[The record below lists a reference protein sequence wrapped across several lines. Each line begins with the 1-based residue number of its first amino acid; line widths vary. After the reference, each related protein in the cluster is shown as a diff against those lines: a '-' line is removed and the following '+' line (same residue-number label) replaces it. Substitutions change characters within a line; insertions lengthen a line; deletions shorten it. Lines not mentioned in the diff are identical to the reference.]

1 MTANPLETI
10 RSCISIEISRE
21 LGIEPAAVRESLTI
35 PREEYGDL
43 TIVLSKLPQGN
54 EYIDRIVK
62 SVETCSYISKVDIVG
77 LYVNMWFNRPKFT
90 ELVFTSIVSSGA
102 EYGVYRESDRKRVV
116 VEYVSANPVH
126 PLHIG
131 AARNAAI
138 GSFIANINRA
148 VGNDVQT
155 RFYINDV
162 GRQVAIL
169 TLGISQLRDVE
180 PPKGMK
186 PDHWIGLVYAIT
198 NTIIEITYLK
208 RRLEIEGGEERRR
221 EIQREL
227 DSLIVDAARLR
238 EQAPDVFDTILERL
252 KNTDIEREISRIMK
266 GYEEGEEEVSR
277 VARKAVSLCIEGL
290 NQTLKRFKAD
300 IDVWDWES
308 DLVWSGEVDKVIEA
322 LKKISSEYKGTVAVD
337 FRQILATEGI
347 RNRLRIPKNL
357 EIPPLVLLRSDGTSL
372 YTVRDIAYSIKK
384 FRDYNADKVV
394 NVIASEQ
401 ILPQAQLRLAL
412 YMLGYHRE
420 AENLVH
426 YSYEIVNMEGTKMSS
441 RRGRIVTL
449 DSVLEEAKVRSLAE
463 LEKRGMKSEEIAE
476 AIGIAAVRFYL
487 LSVNPSRPVKFSWDN
502 VLNFERNSA
511 PYLLYTFARTEGV
524 FRKAKELGIELDW
537 SEILREADLHFAQNS
552 PRRWRLVKMV
562 SEYPDVFYRSYT
574 ELDPSI
580 IATYII
586 RLADEFN
593 SWYDEEPI
601 VLETIKGVRNS
612 KLIIT
617 YAVNQILRG
626 AFKVL
631 GIEPL
636 ERL

>member
-1 MTANPLETI
+1 MTVNPLEIVRTCVSI
-10 RSCISIEISRE
+10 NISKE
-21 LGIEPAAVRESLTI
+21 LNIDPSIVKGAFTV

-43 TIVLSKLPQGN
+43 TIVSSKLLGGDR
-54 EYIDRIVK
+54 YINRVVRA
-62 SVETCSYISKVDIVG
+62 VENCDYISRVDVVG
-77 LYVNMWFNRPKFT
+77 MYVNMWFNRPRYT
-90 ELVFTSIVSSGA
+90 ELVLNSVIVNGA
-102 EYGVYRESDRKRVV
+102 EYGVYRDVKKRIV

-169 TLGISQLRDVE
+169 VLGIKQLRSAE
-180 PPKGMK
+180 PPEGIK

-198 NTIIEITYLK
+198 NTIVEALSL
-208 RRLEIEGGEERRR
+208 RRKLELEGSDERKR

-227 DSLIVDAARLR
+227 DSLLVDAARLR
-238 EQAPDVFDTILERL
+238 EQAPDIFDAILGGLRGL
-252 KNTDIEREISRIMK
+252 DIESEISKIMK
-266 GYEEGEEEVSR
+266 GYEMGEEEISKQ
-277 VARKAVSLCIEGL
+277 ARNAVSLCIEGL
-290 NQTLKRFKAD
+290 NQTLKRFKAE

-308 DLVWSGEVDKVIEA
+308 DLVWSGEVDRIVEELRKA
-322 LKKISSEYKGTVAVD
+322 SSEYKGTLAVN
-337 FRQILATEGI
+337 FKQILEIEGI
-347 RNRLRIPKNL
+347 RDRLRIPRNL
-357 EIPPLVLLRSDGTSL
+357 EIPPLVLLRSNGTSL

-384 FRDYNADKVV
+384 FREYNADRVI

-401 ILPQAQLRLAL
+401 TLPQAQLRLAL
-412 YMLGYHRE
+412 YTLGYHRE

-426 YSYEIVNMEGTKMSS
+426 YSYEIVNVEGTKMSS

-463 LEKRGMKSEEIAE
+463 LEKRGAKSEEMAE
-476 AIGIAAVRFYL
+476 IIGVAAVRFYL
-487 LSVNPSRPVKFSWDN
+487 LSVTPSRPVKFSWDS

-524 FRKAKELGIELDW
+524 FRKARELGIDLSW
-537 SEILREADLHFAQNS
+537 SKILEKADLHFAQNNL
-552 PRRWRLVKMV
+552 RRWRLVKMI

-580 IATYII
+580 MTTYMI

-593 SWYDEEPI
+593 SWYNEEPI
-601 VLETIKGVRNS
+601 VLEANESLRNS
-612 KLIIT
+612 KLITT
-617 YAVNQILRG
+617 YAVNQILRS
-626 AFKVL
+626 AFRIL
-631 GIEPL
+631 GIEAL